1 MSSSEQP
8 ELILKRISKKA
19 TSAKSSL
26 ISNPKIKECIEYVCG
41 CTGNRSGVRLLM
53 SCLLAKL
60 DRPEVDPR
68 QPYTEIGGNK
78 SFSGR
83 TYDERYLTKFIT
95 ENRLPVNATT
105 AYLTPTL
112 RNIGRPLSTKIEL
125 VGRPKEMY
133 QKSVQVLEAVATG
146 AVEAES
152 ALVEIVRLMFKMRD
166 ENLARMTSLMAS
178 LKRTEG
184 ALPLSSEAIVNL
196 ISQHLACKNSSRLP
210 VLIVAAAYDTVGSC
224 MKEKILT
231 LNPHNAA
238 DSQTGSLGDVE
249 ICIVGE
255 DAVVTSYEMKMKLV
269 TFNDIDVA
277 VSKIGNSSSKINNYI
292 FITTEP
298 IDSVVAEYAASFYE
312 RTDGTEIVILDCIG
326 FIRHFLHLF
335 HRLRTEYLNAYQ
347 KHVVSEPDSAVSQ
360 ALKEAFLALR
370 QVAESNE

>member
-1 MSSSEQP
+1 MSSASSP
-8 ELILKRISKKA
+8 ELILKRVSKKA
-19 TSAKSSL
+19 LSAKNTV
-26 ISNPKIKECIEYVCG
+26 ISQPKIREYIAYVCQ
-41 CTGNRSGVRLLM
+41 CTSNRSGVRLLM

-95 ENRLPVNATT
+95 ENRLPVNPTT

-133 QKSVQVLEAVATG
+133 LKAIKLLDAVANGT
-146 AVEAES
+146 VDAES
-152 ALVEIVRLMFKMRD
+152 TLVETVRLMFKMRD
-166 ENLARMTSLMAS
+166 ENLARMTSLIGS
-178 LKRTEG
+178 LKRIEG

-196 ISQHLACKNSSRLP
+196 IGQHLACRNSSRLP
-210 VLIVAAAYDTVGSC
+210 VLIVAAAYDTVGSYL
-224 MKEKILT
+224 KERILT
-231 LNPHNAA
+231 LNTHNAA

-249 ICIVGE
+249 VCIADE
-255 DAVVTSYEMKMKLV
+255 DEVVTSYEMKMKLI

-277 VSKIGNSSSKINNYI
+277 VSKIHTSSAKINNYI

-298 IDSVVAEYAASFYE
+298 IDPIVAEYASSFYE
-312 RTDGTEIVILDCIG
+312 KTDGTEIVILDCIG
-326 FIRHFLHLF
+326 FLRHFLHLF

-347 KHVVSEPDSAVSQ
+347 RHVVSEPDSAVSQ
-360 ALKEAFLALR
+360 SLKEAFLALR
-370 QVAESNE
+370 HVAESNE